1 MHPRTGLHRALLA
14 LAVLLLAAACVPAAN
29 LPDDCDERAVTREAT
44 LVELRLEPATLEVC
58 RGQEVSLVLTVER
71 DAVLHIHG
79 YDAEAPAQHVVAG
92 ETRTIAFEAVRAGQF
107 PIAIHT
113 TDGPAEAD
121 VGTLTVHEG

>member
-1 MHPRTGLHRALLA
+1 MHPRAGLRRALLA
-14 LAVLLLAAACVPAAN
+14 LALLLPATACIPATG
-29 LPDDCDERAVTREAT
+29 LPDDCDEEQVTREAT
-44 LVELRLEPATLEVC
+44 LVELRLEPASLDVC

-71 DAVLHIHG
+71 DAILHIHG
-79 YDAEAPAQHVVAG
+79 YDAEAPAQQVVAG

-113 TDGPAEAD
+113 TDGPAEAN

>member
-1 MHPRTGLHRALLA
+1 MHPRTGLHRAVLA
-14 LAVLLLAAACVPAAN
+14 LGVLLLVAACVPASD
-29 LPDDCDERAVTREAT
+29 LPADCDEREVTREAT

-79 YDAEAPAQHVVAG
+79 YDAEAPAQQVLAG